1 MTRDEAERC
10 CGIPEHI
17 LREYE
22 QLRRPCGNDH
32 YDEADI
38 AAMSLLMTLHNI
50 GFSAGEA
57 QRYMRTDGQGQRME
71 MLERRREQVL
81 TQIHHDERQLERIDW
96 LRHQN
101 RTAQEQ

>member
-1 MTRDEAERC
+1 
-10 CGIPEHI
+10 
-17 LREYE
+17 
-22 QLRRPCGNDH
+22 
-32 YDEADI
+32 
-38 AAMSLLMTLHNI
+38 MSLLMTLHDI

-71 MLERRREQVL
+71 MLER
-81 TQIHHDERQLERIDW
+81 IDW

>member
-38 AAMSLLMTLHNI
+38 AAMSLLMTLHDI

-57 QRYMRTDGQGQRME
+57 QKYMRMDGHGQRME
-71 MLERRREQVL
+71 MLERRRE
-81 TQIHHDERQLERIDW
+81 
-96 LRHQN
+96 
-101 RTAQEQ
+101 

>member
-1 MTRDEAERC
+1 
-10 CGIPEHI
+10 
-17 LREYE
+17 
-22 QLRRPCGNDH
+22 
-32 YDEADI
+32 
-38 AAMSLLMTLHNI
+38 
-50 GFSAGEA
+50 
-57 QRYMRTDGQGQRME
+57 MRTDGQGQRME

>member
-1 MTRDEAERC
+1 
-10 CGIPEHI
+10 
-17 LREYE
+17 
-22 QLRRPCGNDH
+22 
-32 YDEADI
+32 
-38 AAMSLLMTLHNI
+38 MSLLMTLHDI

-57 QRYMRTDGQGQRME
+57 QRYVQGQRME

>member
-1 MTRDEAERC
+1 MKQNDAAAFPSIS
-10 CGIPEHI
+10 CGNMSSFA
-17 LREYE
+17 
-22 QLRRPCGNDH
+22 RPCGNDH
-32 YDEADI
+32 HDEADI
-38 AAMSLLMTLHNI
+38 AAMSLLMTLHDI

-81 TQIHHDERQLERIDW
+81 AQIHHDERQLERIDW